1 MGFELFLFLA
11 LGITAIVAAALM
23 IISENAVHSALFL
36 ILNFG
41 SVALLFLMLD
51 APFISM
57 VQIAVYA
64 GAIMVLFLFVIMLL
78 GAEETSDTSPGFRW
92 LTGAATIAAASF
104 LFALATPLV
113 LGGLDLPEAPGD
125 DPILRVVHAADI
137 AIGDESRPVDVLLT
151 PDGSDEPLTLASGVN
166 FSDVSAFTQVA
177 PGVYTVTIA
186 LSDGGNV
193 LYSEVVDL
201 TPGTVASVVANGV
214 FTVEEQTLN
223 LVYMPNSPR
232 DSGQGQARVRVLN
245 VYTENDLILIDEGPD
260 QDLTLNNEGELRDL
274 ILADEIPFGVAA
286 EPFSLEE
293 TRRLGYTLGIYQ
305 VTASG
310 EYIEVAALNDWAVER
325 GTEQNIIL
333 VPDYEAPLGLDDTYR
348 ARILDRDQD
357 ALTFGT
363 AEAFGS
369 PGDIG
374 QRLFTDYLL
383 PVNLVGFL
391 LLVALIG
398 VIMLTRPEGL
408 QKEGR
413 SVRNRRRKV
422 SRPLVSVISQQT
434 GASTAEQPRLDTG
447 SDD

>member
-1 MGFELFLFLA
+1 
-11 LGITAIVAAALM
+11 
-23 IISENAVHSALFL
+23 L
-36 ILNFG
+36 IL
-41 SVALLFLMLD
+41 
-51 APFISM
+51 
-57 VQIAVYA
+57 
-64 GAIMVLFLFVIMLL
+64 
-78 GAEETSDTSPGFRW
+78 
-92 LTGAATIAAASF
+92 
-104 LFALATPLV
+104 
-113 LGGLDLPEAPGD
+113 
-125 DPILRVVHAADI
+125 
-137 AIGDESRPVDVLLT
+137 VD
-151 PDGSDEPLTLASGVN
+151 
-166 FSDVSAFTQVA
+166 Q
-177 PGVYTVTIA
+177 
-186 LSDGGNV
+186 
-193 LYSEVVDL
+193 
-201 TPGTVASVVANGV
+201 
-214 FTVEEQTLN
+214 
-223 LVYMPNSPR
+223 
-232 DSGQGQARVRVLN
+232 
-245 VYTENDLILIDEGPD
+245 
-260 QDLTLNNEGELRDL
+260 
-274 ILADEIPFGVAA
+274 IPFGVAA

-293 TRRLGYTLGIYQ
+293 TRRLGYTLGIYA
-305 VTASG
+305 VTAGG

-434 GASTAEQPRLDTG
+434 GAGMAEQPRLDTG